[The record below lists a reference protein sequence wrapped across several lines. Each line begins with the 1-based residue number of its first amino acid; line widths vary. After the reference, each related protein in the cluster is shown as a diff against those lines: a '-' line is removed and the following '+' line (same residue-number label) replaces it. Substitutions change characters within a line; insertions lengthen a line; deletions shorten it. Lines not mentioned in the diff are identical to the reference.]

1 MNNKRIEYI
10 INRCRED
17 LTDEVKRF
25 LLENHNGV
33 LQQKIHYEW
42 YYEIQKIFVN
52 NWGKV
57 IIEDMDTENGETV
70 QYPMESCM
78 LDEIIRIIE
87 EINA

>member
-1 MNNKRIEYI
+1 MNNKKIDYI

-33 LQQKIHYEW
+33 LQQKISYEW

-52 NWGKV
+52 NCGKV
-57 IIEDMDTENGETV
+57 IIEDMDTESGETT

-87 EINA
+87 EIKA